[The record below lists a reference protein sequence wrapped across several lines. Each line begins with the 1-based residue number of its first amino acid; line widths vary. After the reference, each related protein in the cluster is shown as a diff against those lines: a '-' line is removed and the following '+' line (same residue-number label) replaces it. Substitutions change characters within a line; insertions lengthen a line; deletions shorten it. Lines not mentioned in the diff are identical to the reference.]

1 MLVSILTP
9 QLLTEGLP
17 TTEGRAIG
25 ISWLRPSNMTGE
37 KGAWGLVHSKCWAPR
52 RHGPTGCPLSF
63 QTLCLGAPHP
73 VHCTAPSTTQ
83 HRAWHMAGTQVST
96 VSGIHA

>member
-1 MLVSILTP
+1 MSVSILTP
-9 QLLTEGLP
+9 QMLTEGLP

-25 ISWLRPSNMTGE
+25 MSWLRPSNMTGG

-63 QTLCLGAPHP
+63 QPLCLGVPHP
-73 VHCTAPSTTQ
+73 VHCTVPSTQ

-96 VSGIHA
+96 KLSGIHA